1 MLKVYKSGWRF
12 TCARLWPQSSSPAPV
27 WNANLVPE
35 DPGTHQQRWYD
46 EDDPLRRK
54 YSQVKGWIQS
64 IKKVWKFPNHETPV
78 LYTLYFLSRCYVYW
92 KYHIYVICVLREFLE
107 FKKIVRRFKDCI
119 KTGDG
124 VRAKKSRYPYPQ
136 FSYLENVV

>member
-1 MLKVYKSGWRF
+1 MRIKRFGNFQTMLF
-12 TCARLWPQSSSPAPV
+12 IC
-27 WNANLVPE
+27 
-35 DPGTHQQRWYD
+35 
-46 EDDPLRRK
+46 
-54 YSQVKGWIQS
+54 
-64 IKKVWKFPNHETPV
+64 
-78 LYTLYFLSRCYVYW
+78 
-92 KYHIYVICVLREFLE
+92 ICVLREFLE